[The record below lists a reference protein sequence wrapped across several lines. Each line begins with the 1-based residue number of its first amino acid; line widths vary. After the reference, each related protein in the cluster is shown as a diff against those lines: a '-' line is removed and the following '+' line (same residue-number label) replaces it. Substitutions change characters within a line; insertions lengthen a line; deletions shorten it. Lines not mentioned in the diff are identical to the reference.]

1 MDKTSNLPQNP
12 PLQQTAVGSSISW
25 VKKENFTPI
34 EGQFYWVI
42 IPNSES
48 DTGFYIP
55 YSAQYKDG
63 YYVEGREGEL
73 VELDNKDISHVSL
86 IVYPS

>member
-1 MDKTSNLPQNP
+1 MDKTSNLPQSP
-12 PLQQTAVGSSISW
+12 SLKQTAVGSSISW
-25 VKKENFTPI
+25 VKKEDFTPI

-42 IPNSES
+42 IPNPES
-48 DTGFYIP
+48 DTGFYVP

-63 YYVEGREGEL
+63 YYVTDQENEA
-73 VELDNKDISHVSL
+73 VEIDNAGISHVSL

>member
-25 VKKENFTPI
+25 VKKEEFTPI
-34 EGQFYWVI
+34 EGEWYWVI
-42 IPNSES
+42 IPNPNSEI
-48 DTGFYIP
+48 GFYIP
-55 YSAQYKDG
+55 YSAVYRNG
-63 YYVEGREGEL
+63 FYITVNENEL
-73 VELDNKDISHVSL
+73 VEIDNAEISHVSL

>member
-1 MDKTSNLPQNP
+1 MQETNNLPQKP
-12 PLQQTAVGSSISW
+12 TLQQTAVGSSIYW
-25 VKKENFTPI
+25 VNKEDFKPI

-42 IPNSES
+42 IPNPES

-55 YSAQYKDG
+55 YSAMYKDG
-63 YYVEGREGEL
+63 YYITDQDNEL
-73 VELDNKDISHVSL
+73 VEIDNAAISHVSL